1 MALNRNKN
9 KKINT
14 QYLQDVAEQ
23 FRKNN
28 SNSSMVDIITFI
40 EAQWGLNQRLYP
52 VQKFVLKSFYGME
65 LDGNDKTIS
74 LADDTNSKIIGRFT
88 EQEFMKYLIET
99 GRTNLKEYVP
109 GKKRRELILNI
120 GRRGT
125 KSSMTSFISS
135 YELYRL
141 CKMVNPQRY
150 FGLPNGSEIGICTT
164 APSKDAAKTL
174 FGTIRNYCLSCN
186 YLKDRIVN
194 KSEEFFTL
202 ATDYDR
208 ENGLDPS
215 IRLICGG
222 AASDNIRGHSN
233 IVVIMDEAAYFKDT
247 GENSGEDL
255 YRALAPSILSFI
267 HEDDN
272 GNQNGEGKVVLIS
285 SPMGKSGLFYKQYMD
300 SFSMSE
306 NILMFNMYT
315 SMINPRTDS
324 STLKDEKKRNPAMFN
339 CEYGARFSDT
349 ISSWVDEQSLR
360 KVVDDSLP
368 VNPRHGKRGIEY
380 YMGIDYAGKTDGAAI
395 SIVHRE
401 NGKIVL
407 DYSDVFYGSQSDVW
421 WDGNK
426 SYESADKKFSNYELI
441 PLEGF
446 ADEIKRL
453 SEDFPIKYGWFDQF
467 NGYGLM
473 EMLKDRNLYQFE
485 ARSLNVGLNMQMY
498 QIVKELINSEL
509 IRIPDHP
516 ILLPEMLSLEE
527 SKNGARIVVEAPNRT
542 GCHDD
547 ITDSFVEACYACH
560 TFTSKKNDGMQ
571 KSIGVCTPSPTN
583 HGYYSYH
590 IKKMREHGYSAAE
603 ISRTKHFR

>member
-1 MALNRNKN
+1 MNRNKN

-14 QYLQDVAEQ
+14 QYFQDIAEQ

-28 SNSSMVDIITFI
+28 SSAATVDIVTFI
-40 EAQWGLNQRLYP
+40 EAQWGLNQPLYP
-52 VQKFVLKSFYGME
+52 VQKFILKSFYGME
-65 LDGNDKTIS
+65 LDDKEKAIPVADETNTKV
-74 LADDTNSKIIGRFT
+74 LARFT

-109 GKKRRELILNI
+109 GHPRRELILNI

-125 KSSMTSFISS
+125 KSSMTGFISS

-141 CKMVNPQRY
+141 CKMGNPQKH
-150 FGLPNGSEIGICTT
+150 FGFPNGSEIGICTT

-174 FGTIRNYCLSCN
+174 FGTIKNYCLSCN
-186 YLKDRIVN
+186 YLKDKIVN
-194 KSEEFFTL
+194 RADEFFTL

-215 IRLICGG
+215 IRLVCGG

-233 IVVIMDEAAYFKDT
+233 IVVIMDEAAFFKDS
-247 GENSGEDL
+247 GENSGDDL
-255 YRALAPSILSFI
+255 YRALVPSILSFV
-267 HEDDN
+267 HEDD
-272 GNQNGEGKVVLIS
+272 GGTIHSEGKVVLIS
-285 SPMGKSGLFYKQYMD
+285 SPRGKSGLFYKQYLD
-300 SFSMSE
+300 SFSLTE
-306 NILMFNMYT
+306 NTLMFNMYT
-315 SMINPRTDS
+315 AMINPRTDS
-324 STLKDEKKRNPAMFN
+324 STLKDEKKRNPSMFN
-339 CEYGARFSDT
+339 CEYGAKFSDT
-349 ISSWVDEQSLR
+349 ISSWIDEQSLE
-360 KVVDDSLP
+360 KVIDQNLP
-368 VNPRHGKRGIEY
+368 INPRHGKRGIEY

-407 DYSDVFYGSQSDVW
+407 DYSEVFYGSQSDAW
-421 WDGNK
+421 IDGNK
-426 SYESADKKFSNYELI
+426 SYESADKRFSNYELI

-453 SEDFPIKYGWFDQF
+453 SDDFPIKYGWFDQF

-485 ARSLNVGLNMQMY
+485 ARSLNAGLNMQMY
-498 QIVKELINSEL
+498 QIVKELIHSEL
-509 IRIPDHP
+509 IRIPNHP
-516 ILLPEMLSLEE
+516 ILVPEMLSLEE
-527 SKNGARIVVEAPNRT
+527 SKNGQRIVVEAPNRM

-560 TFTSKKNDGMQ
+560 TFTSSKNEGIQ
-571 KSIGVCTPSPTN
+571 KSIGIKTSELTQN
-583 HGYYSYH
+583 SHGYHSYH
-590 IKKMREHGYSAAE
+590 IRKLKNLGYSALE
-603 ISRTKHFR
+603 ISMARHKF